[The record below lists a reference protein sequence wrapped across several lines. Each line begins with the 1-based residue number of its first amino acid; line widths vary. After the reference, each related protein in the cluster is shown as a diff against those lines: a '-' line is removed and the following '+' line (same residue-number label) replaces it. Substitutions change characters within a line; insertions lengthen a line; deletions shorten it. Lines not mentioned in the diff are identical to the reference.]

1 MFSPA
6 ETQRL
11 STAHPTLQLLLR
23 ELDGICDFVLLE
35 AERTLDQ
42 QKANVAKGVSK
53 TLNSKHVHSPSLA
66 VDIAP
71 SPLLWPD
78 EAGISKEESAHRVK
92 RFHVL
97 AGLMLGLA
105 HARGVKLTWGGDWD
119 GDFTFND
126 QAFHDLPHF
135 EIKE

>member
-6 ETQRL
+6 ELTRL
-11 STAHPTLQLLLR
+11 ATIDPRGQLLLR
-23 ELDGICDFVLLE
+23 ELDGVCDFVLLE
-35 AERTLDQ
+35 GARTLDA

-53 TLNSKHVHSPSLA
+53 TLDSKHVRTPSLA
-66 VDIAP
+66 WDIAP

-78 EAGISKEESAHRVK
+78 EAGITPAESAHRVK

-97 AGLMLGLA
+97 AGLMLGIA
-105 HARGVKLTWGGDWD
+105 HARGVPLIWGGDWD
-119 GDFTFND
+119 RDFTFND
-126 QAFHDLPHF
+126 QKFHDLPHF